1 MRTSTVFNLDLKKI
15 DGEGDFPC
23 PKCGVI
29 ISPDDV
35 SEEIYSILE
44 VKSRGERLE
53 KLVIL
58 CNKCGSIIHLV
69 GFELLD
75 ECEESSADL

>member
-1 MRTSTVFNLDLKKI
+1 MRTSTVFKLDLKKI

-23 PKCGVI
+23 PKCGVT

-35 SEEIYSILE
+35 SEETYRILE
-44 VKSRGERLE
+44 VKSRGKRLE

-75 ECEESSADL
+75 EYEEFSADL

>member
-1 MRTSTVFNLDLKKI
+1 MRTSTVFKLDLKKI
-15 DGEGDFPC
+15 DGKGDFPC

-44 VKSRGERLE
+44 VKSSGGRLE

>member
-1 MRTSTVFNLDLKKI
+1 MRTSTVFKLDLKKI

-23 PKCGVI
+23 PKCGAT

-35 SEEIYSILE
+35 SEETYRILE

-75 ECEESSADL
+75 EEFSADL

>member
-1 MRTSTVFNLDLKKI
+1 MRTSTVFKLDLKKI

-23 PKCGVI
+23 PKCGVT

-35 SEEIYSILE
+35 SEETYRILE

-53 KLVIL
+53 RLVIL

-75 ECEESSADL
+75 EYEEFSADL